1 MARTRKAVI
10 PEAVN
15 AEIHDQDLYA
25 FSERQIVDYATEVN
39 LERSVPDIY
48 DGLKP
53 VHRRILWSAHPV
65 AKASGEPVKSA
76 TIVGDVLGKYHPKGD
91 GSVYGALVTLVQG
104 QLPTMFGDGNFGS
117 LTDEAAAYRYT
128 NAKLSEYGATF
139 FDSNYIV
146 PEVTT
151 FVPNFDDRTV
161 EPVTLPAML
170 PNVLLNSNEGIGVGI
185 TTNLPAFTVDSVCK
199 VIDRLLAG
207 EKLTAEDFAAT
218 LKPELKWGGR
228 LVKTKDNMEAWVD
241 LFKGTS
247 GAVQYTANLEV
258 DEDRRQIVIRE
269 WPPGLTP
276 EALVKKVRAIEGCED
291 VANTAG
297 NTEYTITMKR
307 GYNLA
312 QFQAFVKKVQK
323 VTIVRK
329 AYKMNVTQRS
339 AETVDGVTT
348 HTTKFLS
355 MSIPA
360 ILTTWLKMRI
370 ELETKSLNYRIE
382 KQKRLIERSKLLIYA
397 ASIKDVI
404 RKAWDA
410 PDDVKYLTKNSKLTE
425 DQARELL
432 EMKIKTLSRLD
443 QEAVQEQ
450 LKSQEKQLGVLE
462 KWLTRP
468 KKKIRGEI
476 AELGAKT
483 FWRYDPDSEMAA
495 IVASRNKRKSKA

>member
-1 MARTRKAVI
+1 MARKLSSPVAVD
-10 PEAVN
+10 ANVQ
-15 AEIHDQDLYA
+15 DQDLYS
-25 FSERQIVDYATEVN
+25 FSERQIIHYATEVN
-39 LERSVPDIY
+39 LERSVPDVY

-53 VHRRILWSAHPV
+53 VHRRILWSAHHV
-65 AKASGEPVKSA
+65 AKFNGEPVKSA

-117 LTDEAAAYRYT
+117 LTEEAAAYRYT

-139 FDSNYIV
+139 FDPNYIV

-161 EPVTLPAML
+161 EPVTLPALL

-185 TTNLPAFTVDSVCK
+185 TTNLPAFTVESVCA

-207 EKLTAEDFAAT
+207 EKLTATDFANT

-228 LVKTKDNMEAWVD
+228 LVKTKDNMEAWEN

-247 GAVQYTANLEV
+247 GAVQYTPNLEV
-258 DEDRRQIVIRE
+258 DEDRRRIVIRE

-276 EALVKKVRAIEGCED
+276 EALVKKVRAIDGCED
-291 VANTAG
+291 VYNSSG
-297 NTEYTITMKR
+297 NSEYTIIMKR

-323 VTIVRK
+323 ITTVRK
-329 AYKMNVTQRS
+329 SYKMNVTRRS
-339 AETVDGVTT
+339 ATTVDGVTKHKT
-348 HTTKFLS
+348 EFLS
-355 MSIPA
+355 MSIPD
-360 ILTTWLKMRI
+360 ILITWLRMRI
-370 ELETKSLNYRIE
+370 ELETRSLNYRIE
-382 KQKRLIERSKLLIYA
+382 KQNRLIAKSELLIYA

-410 PDDVKYLTKNSKLTE
+410 PDDVKFLVKNSKLTE
-425 DQARELL
+425 EQAKELL
-432 EMKIKTLSRLD
+432 ELKIKTLSRLD
-443 QEAVQEQ
+443 QAAILETLA
-450 LKSQEKQLGVLE
+450 SQKKHLAVLE
-462 KWLTRP
+462 KWLLRP
-468 KKKIRGEI
+468 KKKVRAEI
-476 AELGAKT
+476 VELGAKK
-483 FWRYDPDSEMAA
+483 FWHYNPDAEMAA
-495 IVASRNKRKSKA
+495 INASKSARKSKA